1 MDAKKIRQQIQGRP
15 TKLEIQGGYVPPKLP
30 VTTARIK
37 PTSPP
42 PKKGTDKK
50 GK

>member
-1 MDAKKIRQQIQGRP
+1 MDAKQVQ
-15 TKLEIQGGYVPPKLP
+15 KLVQSRAIKLDIQGGYVPPKLP

-50 GK
+50 SK

>member
-1 MDAKKIRQQIQGRP
+1 MDAKKIRQQLQGRSMNL
-15 TKLEIQGGYVPPKLP
+15 KIRGGYVPPKPP

-42 PKKGTDKK
+42 PKKETDEKSN
-50 GK
+50 